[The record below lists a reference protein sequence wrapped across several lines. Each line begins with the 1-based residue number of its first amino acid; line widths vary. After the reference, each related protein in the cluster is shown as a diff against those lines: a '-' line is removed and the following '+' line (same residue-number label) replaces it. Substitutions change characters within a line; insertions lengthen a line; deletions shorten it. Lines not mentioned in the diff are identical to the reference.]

1 MALTSKQKKA
11 YLKHYAHCPFC
22 KSKNIEGHGIKVD
35 EDDGDCAWQE
45 VVVCLDCD
53 KRWNDIY
60 KLVDVEEAE
69 R

>member
-11 YLKHYAHCPFC
+11 YLKHYYHCPFC

-45 VVVCLDCD
+45 VVCLDCD